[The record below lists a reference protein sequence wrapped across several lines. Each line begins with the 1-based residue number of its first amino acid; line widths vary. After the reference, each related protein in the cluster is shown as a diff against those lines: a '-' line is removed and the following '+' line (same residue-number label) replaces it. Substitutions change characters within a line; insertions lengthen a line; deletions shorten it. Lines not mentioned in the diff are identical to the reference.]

1 MTMPEERTR
10 ALRWA
15 GEFLREVR
23 KTEGVPE
30 ELKRQAWVILRHTP
44 APEISSTMPS
54 MGTMRW
60 VYGFVQSS
68 QRTEIHEP
76 PGIRCPQSRLAPPGD

>member
-30 ELKRQAWVILRHTP
+30 ELKRQAWVILRHYP
-44 APEISSTMPS
+44 STRDIEHQAKHGDDE
-54 MGTMRW
+54 MGVWLRPVFPT
-60 VYGFVQSS
+60 YGDS
-68 QRTEIHEP
+68 
-76 PGIRCPQSRLAPPGD
+76 